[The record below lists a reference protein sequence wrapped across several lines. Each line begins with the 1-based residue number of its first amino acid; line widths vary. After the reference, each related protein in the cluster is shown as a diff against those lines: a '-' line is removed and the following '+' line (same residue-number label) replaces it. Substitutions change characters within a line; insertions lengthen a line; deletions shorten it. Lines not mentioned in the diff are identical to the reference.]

1 MKIITVPADVK
12 VKIGDEE
19 TDLFTFKKALIAHL
33 DNYAEIKSVSQLRD
47 AQKVI
52 DAIEAGNGTIS
63 MEDEQYKL
71 LKAACEKLVYK
82 PLIARQLMTYYSAVE
97 GAEDLKK

>member
-12 VKIGDEE
+12 VKLGEE
-19 TDLFTFKKALIAHL
+19 EREFPFKAALIAHL
-33 DNYAEIKSVSQLRD
+33 DNYVEIKTISQSRE

-63 MEDEQYKL
+63 LEDSQYTL
-71 LKAACEKLVYK
+71 LSSACKSRVYHNA
-82 PLIARQLMTYYSAVE
+82 ITRQILSYYDAVE
-97 GAEDLKK
+97 KAEEVKK